1 MVCRSLNSDGLPRYH
16 LRRIGRRPSLP
27 DVTNYIDFDKR
38 VTLIGRNSEVVD
50 YVLSS
55 THESQKRCI
64 SRTHARV
71 IRSPLGN
78 QHRLVD
84 SSFTGVYVNDRRLD
98 GDVVL
103 SEGDTVTFGHPQSCR
118 VDQGERVRQP
128 NSEFYFMFEL
138 CDCEQERGTVP
149 SHEST
154 PCTTPTVLEFQ
165 QHQLSLDGW
174 EVPAAPSGQGSS
186 AGREAR
192 TDCHSTPV
200 ALSSQERSRNGA
212 KVSTVAAVFL
222 PVDGV
227 SLRGEVRTS
236 ASPSPSSVSAGSS
249 MGGAWDEIREPA
261 LEMDWVPPAD
271 EAKDAG
277 AERVTE
283 ATVDRIA
290 TGNFNQ
296 HQRKGVQIQFTEQ
309 DSTLRQEA
317 PATQS
322 AESSMPPICDACGDS
337 ALSDWQGLLHQ
348 EDCCPHPSR
357 EGDLVTGVISGAP
370 HRDWEETAVTDSL
383 APTVKSEGRH
393 NAVSNPSEGTLVEGN
408 SAPEHSFSA
417 QSLEVFEDPDNRLR
431 GACQSRGVPGGNF
444 LPEGGIAEG
453 TARRRENERLSGYP
467 QEALVDPAHED
478 DALPQ
483 PMDVRSTPLE
493 QLTEAGT
500 TAGVIAGGNGSACER
515 EKQLSSDNSHQSA
528 IVLNC
533 PEATLGAETSD
544 SLPGG
549 VSSTPA
555 ERVEK
560 DVSLINSE
568 MLRGPGI
575 LMESQGPHKLEA
587 VSVRQSGWVKQRRE
601 GSSFVKEMG
610 TATDTARA
618 KCTTLDSSVPKPS
631 STSFASET
639 KLESKLPV
647 ELAENNDSVPV
658 ATLSTFGPSD
668 PGENERPVIP
678 SWKLHSSPVGPQ
690 GGVQDQVST
699 AIDPTEGEHGYRAHG
714 EEARALG
721 ESETHRKPPRPSTDV
736 DVEDMQAQGE
746 LNLLDQR
753 AQEMDTEESKEM
765 EMEADSSC
773 GVEAGTLREAAESQ
787 ELEVGASWGM
797 ETETSQEMETRVSL
811 GIEMGASR
819 EPEIVESQEM
829 EVEIPHQAVISAPRE
844 IDTDASRELETERS
858 QQMETGASLEM
869 EMGEVLKSDSNL
881 EGTIHLNAPPELEV
895 ATHGRVEGGGSV
907 ADVDVKHCGP
917 NGEEDDSDAKEASEL
932 IRLSLK
938 VDAEET
944 GETMDKSMEVDLVS
958 ECADRDVDVANVTP
972 AAVARKVPLPRGG
985 AVASATRLDYEVISK
1000 PISPEPSASAGEL
1013 VAIQEKMF
1021 LPERV
1026 ETHSKTELI
1035 NPCVQPI
1042 HRAPEG
1048 EDHLQ
1053 FPVKTQELGNLFC
1066 RPEAL
1071 GTPSAEVGRSAETSP
1086 FSVPEAGEG
1095 VRKPNGVLAH
1105 HQTPTPPDPILSEE
1119 GSESQTLLSLIIPE
1133 KGSETPTPPDP
1144 TLSEGSETPTPL
1156 DPTLSEEGSETPTS
1170 PDPTLS
1176 EEGSETPTPP
1186 DPALSEEG
1194 SETPTPPDPTLS
1206 EEGSE
1211 TPTPPD
1217 PTLSEE
1223 GFETQ
1228 TLLDPTF
1235 SERGSEIPTSPDPTL
1250 SEEGFETPTS
1260 LSPTASEKESEI
1272 PTPPDPI
1279 LSEEGSETPTPPD
1292 PTLSE
1297 EGFETQTLL
1306 DPTLSE
1312 EGSET
1317 PTSLSSTTSE
1327 KESETPKSLSPT
1339 VPEGEPETPMSLGST
1354 TSEGGPEAP
1363 TSPDPTAPE
1372 KEADLPKLQDSSV
1385 SEQGSN
1391 PLIDCERGTGPFAP
1405 GRPTISSTA
1414 TVQGPTVAEGG
1425 AGIPTLGE
1433 PIVPEGVNNITRSEL
1448 EINSFTSQGLTI
1460 TEGESDITAP
1470 QGPSVTVRE
1479 SDISAPQG
1487 PSVTERES
1495 DISVPYDLSV
1505 TERELDISDPRGPSV
1520 TREPDVTASQGP
1532 SVTKVG
1538 SDITAPQGP
1547 SVTEVGSN
1555 ISAPLGLSVT
1565 ESDISA
1571 PQGPGVTERGS
1582 GIFSPYG
1589 PSVTRE
1595 LDITAPQGPSVT
1607 ERELDISAPQG
1618 PGVTEGEIRVPTSPA
1633 ANMEEHF
1640 GRKAIVLSGYK
1651 GGSDPQLNQTL
1662 PGSET
1667 LPCDGFPVAEK
1678 TTVEQKVVADDPHW
1692 PSGIIPDEW
1701 LLSWDARLHLSTP
1714 PAGGLVLSEPEKHE
1728 SASSKVGTSLA
1739 AGLTD
1744 QPGQCVAGAGEG
1756 KQVGTNEC
1764 QGSGA
1769 SPFPS
1774 GVMGVVGG
1782 SPADPGDLQRTESQ
1796 EDAKEEGGRPGELEP
1811 GLSDTVI
1818 GHLECHVVD
1827 QLEAPSTTEVGGEDA
1842 FSGIEHVEDEQSGK
1856 DHVFGGSEHGSV
1868 QSSVLSSS
1876 DLAAPGCVLK
1886 TELGQVC
1893 PNDPHTR
1900 EERRFQPS
1908 VTHFASA
1915 QSSVWDTKEER
1926 STCKAST
1933 ATGVKLIPGGSD
1945 NRELVDERYGEA
1957 NGPRAS
1963 GPSPSQVQQVWSSGR
1978 QKEPPHT
1985 PPDPD
1990 GQLQAYTEAMP
2001 ASTSGKP
2008 QAEVKKGVD
2017 AAEGTLGEKGL
2028 CVLEDGIGAVKT
2040 PSRYSD
2046 LAHDTRDRTQSLQLQ
2061 LTPEKPE
2068 EDTSKKCRPPVRE
2081 GGRMDTCEARQAG
2094 KRTDLAGEGKESLFP
2109 EASCR
2114 AKSMAASLDGVESET
2129 INVAH
2134 QDWGKNWVEIA
2145 SRIGVDL
2152 DPGDDSSH
2160 VKLNPECPNPQHS
2173 EIKLEEEDLAGNWR
2187 SNGSRHIGS
2196 VALKRPCESELADS
2210 SSSFAPSKRKCTDQQ
2225 KGPGELHSERRIN
2238 LSLLSFS
2245 NQLKQNRANYIGRMV
2260 RQFFAEYRPPWEH
2273 RVPKLAVVNRQGE
2286 VARIVKDFFKSLSVP
2301 CKAEVVD
2308 GPQHSMTSSGSS
2320 QRHSHS
2326 GLESGEDQMEVS
2338 ENQERQLERLC
2349 EIGPPGPALM
2359 HVTNDTKAT
2368 VSHHASG
2375 GISWHDRDAGDMETC
2390 LPPEDSDVTRE
2401 SEAAQESSWDAT
2413 PDLLNHSPHLGQNAC
2428 GITQLEEN
2436 SPVEDL
2442 ETPFCSTQG
2451 RKVYTEAPSPPQVG
2465 PIALPWF
2472 PSITE
2477 SPKVPGHSSNVSG
2490 TEEMVCDG
2498 RDSLLLK
2505 APHTPLKPSSCNLV
2519 DNVEESW
2526 TDQSPFRPAERT
2538 ADLAR
2543 DDRSSSGMSAC
2554 LPALGRDSCPPNL
2567 TDPGQVMERGD
2578 PFQSREGMNSLGVVQ
2593 SSSPGCCR
2601 LAQCDSVDGH
2611 YAAQLGCS
2619 NNETESDSTGEPPAP
2634 DDTHLGCSDD
2644 EIESVNLAE
2653 SSALGDN
2660 FHDRTN
2666 NKLECVDV
2674 VEPALHHRSLQE
2686 SDSDISHSVAQP
2698 GSNALGF
2705 SDKETESVNAKG
2717 QPADSDTALGLNED
2731 ESELG
2736 NSVEPSA
2743 LDSSDLGCS
2752 DSVHQP
2758 DRVTELSGL
2767 SNNVLALSNDKIV
2780 GPSAHDDSD
2789 DEVEPVNIAE
2799 TPALDS
2805 NDLSCCDS
2813 VVELVG
2819 ITGSPGLDNNILGGS
2834 NDETQSVITVELPA
2848 LDSSNP
2854 GRNDNLV
2861 GSVDVTE
2868 PPALDNDLDHSD
2880 DETEL
2885 VISDEPQALDDN
2897 DLGHSDET
2905 ELVISAEPQAPDND
2919 LDHSDDET
2927 ELVIS
2932 DEPQALDDND
2942 LGHSDDETEL
2952 VISAEPQALND
2963 SDLGRSDNVIKPV
2976 NVAES
2981 SGLNDDALGLSNDE
2995 AELGN
3000 IAEPPALDDSNLGQ
3014 GENEAEPVVTTKPPA
3029 CDSNAPGHRDDQI
3042 EPVNVEQLF
3051 PHCNNLSYS
3060 NMKMESDDVTERSSL
3075 DVGHNACS
3083 VDVSAL
3089 GQSSPGSLAGVGSAA
3104 ALGRS
3109 TERQGLSDGL
3119 SDAGGCIVRGV
3130 APGDHAV
3137 PGQSHRKGWE
3147 LPDSHSPDQGGTMG
3161 CRSSREHESGVEQS
3175 PSWLTSQPAGLQLKN
3190 PLGTTAWSTIMEDPA
3205 WSETLAQLRWG
3216 GGLRVGRTSS
3226 EKAAHLETPGEPVA
3240 CREPLV
3246 ADVKIER
3253 DDVPAEGVDASPLD
3267 HVPPISAPVTRNY
3280 QYLSP
3285 SLTEIWAPPGTQ
3297 DRDRPVHP
3305 AMDTTRHDA
3314 GGAKQ
3319 VVPCGWH
3326 PPSSGPDAPVCHLAL
3341 AADHSILSLTSRGAG
3356 DPGAR
3361 AGIASTSPSSGI
3373 QSKMKPVK
3381 KESGSGRE
3389 AGDHACGQRSVS
3401 GCFTEPPAGFASHSG
3416 TRPATDHC
3424 PTLPVPQSGLGW
3436 CPAAGHPDLWHSTSP
3451 PTKVLHPQS
3460 PPTRTR
3466 CKSEAGLLSPS
3477 QSQYPLPPT
3486 DRHEGRSPR
3495 RRLSCGFD
3503 GDKLFPLAEAVC
3515 SCDLEERQS
3524 SQRNIYNLS
3533 PGPVRS
3539 DVAGP
3544 PPSQT
3549 EFHLSQSERNPYSGR
3564 NPAGHDMAA
3573 GASCCSEGIDEGP
3586 QRSEFVA
3593 HWGRK
3598 DKEASQ
3604 PSECDTGFVPPS
3616 LVHCWAKSDEDIS
3629 FQLKECSL
3637 LLRDISEAL
3646 EAEGVAEQHVSEWR
3660 EQIKELQEQTVPPR
3674 TYVAVVGDT
3683 GSGKSSLLNA
3693 LLDEEGVLPTSA
3705 MRACTAVVVEVSH
3718 NASSRCYRADIEFF
3732 SEEEWNKELLAL
3744 LSDMTDKKGRLKK
3757 RRPDPGSEASVA
3769 YSRVKAVYG
3778 RVLPYTELAQIRGV
3792 TQYLGTTKT
3801 ISEVQVNDF
3810 CSKVQPYI
3818 DSRNDS
3824 SNSRG
3829 GEFWPIVKR
3838 VRVQVPNSP
3847 VLQTGAVLVD
3857 LPGVR
3862 DSNAA
3867 RNSVAKEYLKT
3878 CNAVW
3883 IVANVTRAVDDKTA
3897 KETLDESLRRQL
3909 LMDGQFGCI
3918 AFICTKTDSHNVTEI
3933 MRALSMTDACSSLE
3947 AEIAELRDRIDQQ
3960 QANQKA
3966 WRLELECAQSSSENG
3981 KRAKQLE
3988 LAIKQLEV
3996 DLTHLR
4002 HEEGVKQRE
4011 LSLNA
4016 IRARNYFCKQKIC
4029 LNFKRGLQDLKCQV
4043 IDEDTDSDEDQEESD
4058 ETEEE
4063 EEEDVC
4069 EVYPSMA
4076 DGPGPDPPMDTQ
4088 LPVFTV
4094 SSTEY
4099 LKLRDKLQRD
4109 GPPRVFHN
4117 IEDTEIPAVQRFVH
4131 RITLA
4136 RRALGTEVVIRK
4148 LATFVSHVV
4157 NYLTNR
4163 RAQSASLQ
4171 AKVREAVRH
4180 CLFRVREIFQQA
4192 AEDCSRNIEG
4202 SFAEV
4207 KTQLCFGKK
4216 VALKTCSDTVLRW
4229 GSRPPSGLP
4238 YPTYKATCS
4247 RNGTF
4252 SSPACGAVDFNE
4264 ELSRPLLTPLQMVWN
4279 EQFSIRI
4286 PQHLGRFKVDVLEK
4300 LEYFFSDLL
4309 QRVRQIE
4316 GDIRPVNHIRW
4327 QQLSAV
4333 RAKLE
4338 NFAILLMN
4346 DISAR
4351 QRSISRILTPSV
4363 QTGMMPAYL
4372 VCALEHG
4379 PRCFDRMKSQMEKYV
4394 HEEKDQLFSGA
4405 CRKLTDQLDLLKQE
4419 IHSRLKQFLDEICNE
4434 LSVQFEPVLKPLQ
4447 IIDEIIPKLIGI
4459 CKWMTTVCARSQ
4471 VDFNLPKIEESDE
4484 EAEPTTILRKPVAS
4498 ETPPLRELEKFLG
4511 KVKMMKINQTDVNPT
4526 DPVEI
4531 SADEVVLK
4539 YEEHSA
4545 PHEERVPFHLLS
4557 SCEFCVSMP
4566 FLILNHRW
4574 NGEGVERTDVVVL
4587 DEERRSSQFAQWME
4601 ALMVR
4606 WQWQLVFL
4614 RLELQQG
4621 IQRLQ
4626 SLRVI
4631 YQGTEKVPNEEET
4644 LFNWPGSN
4652 ADASTSTSSSSIYV
4666 DSFRQSRKRPWC
4678 ELDRQEFPPWGQTV
4692 QLINTETQTRPPV
4705 LKKEKRDCMDSGLTL
4720 GWECRSEP
4728 PVLEKQDCRY
4738 PTKKDFDN
4746 V

>member
-3240 CREPLV
+3240 CRE
-3246 ADVKIER
+3246 
-3253 DDVPAEGVDASPLD
+3253 
-3267 HVPPISAPVTRNY
+3267 
-3280 QYLSP
+3280 
-3285 SLTEIWAPPGTQ
+3285 
-3297 DRDRPVHP
+3297 
-3305 AMDTTRHDA
+3305 
-3314 GGAKQ
+3314 
-3319 VVPCGWH
+3319 
-3326 PPSSGPDAPVCHLAL
+3326 
-3341 AADHSILSLTSRGAG
+3341 
-3356 DPGAR
+3356 
-3361 AGIASTSPSSGI
+3361 
-3373 QSKMKPVK
+3373 
-3381 KESGSGRE
+3381 
-3389 AGDHACGQRSVS
+3389 
-3401 GCFTEPPAGFASHSG
+3401 
-3416 TRPATDHC
+3416 
-3424 PTLPVPQSGLGW
+3424 
-3436 CPAAGHPDLWHSTSP
+3436 
-3451 PTKVLHPQS
+3451 
-3460 PPTRTR
+3460 
-3466 CKSEAGLLSPS
+3466 
-3477 QSQYPLPPT
+3477 
-3486 DRHEGRSPR
+3486 
-3495 RRLSCGFD
+3495 
-3503 GDKLFPLAEAVC
+3503 
-3515 SCDLEERQS
+3515 
-3524 SQRNIYNLS
+3524 
-3533 PGPVRS
+3533 
-3539 DVAGP
+3539 
-3544 PPSQT
+3544 
-3549 EFHLSQSERNPYSGR
+3549 
-3564 NPAGHDMAA
+3564 
-3573 GASCCSEGIDEGP
+3573 
-3586 QRSEFVA
+3586 
-3593 HWGRK
+3593 
-3598 DKEASQ
+3598 
-3604 PSECDTGFVPPS
+3604 CDTGFVPPS